1 MRSTRSFNG
10 WKRYVFVLALLVLSL
25 TVLPMAAFAEDSAA
39 AASVVDTG
47 DTTWII
53 VATVLVM
60 FMFMP
65 GLALFYGGL
74 VGQRNILSTV
84 MHSLSAF
91 VIVTLVW
98 VLWGYSFAFGP
109 GVGGFFGGFEFLG
122 FDGVGM
128 DAKDGLTI
136 PHLIFACY
144 QGMFAAITT
153 ALISGGVAERI
164 RFSAWVP
171 FCILWVSLVYAPM
184 AFWAWGGGWLSKLGG
199 LDFAGGTVV
208 HILSG
213 VSALVAAL
221 VVGKRRSF
229 PNQTLPPHNLI
240 FFMVGGMCLWFGWFG
255 FNAGSALASGGL
267 ASLAVVT
274 TQVAAAAG
282 GVLWMAMEKMLR
294 GKATLV
300 GGVTGVIAGLVA
312 ITPAA
317 GFVSVLS
324 AIPIGA
330 LASVICYWGL
340 HVVKAKLQ
348 YDDSLDV
355 FGIHG
360 IGGIW
365 GAIATGIFA
374 STEVNPAGA
383 DGLIH
388 GNAAQVGIQAVD
400 VLVAVAL
407 ATVGTFVILKVIS
420 LFTPLRVTEEQELT
434 GLDLSLHGEN
444 AYNTFEAVRSELPL
458 RPQGDFSPSGS
469 SVAAIPEM
477 KGV

>member
-1 MRSTRSFNG
+1 MLTS
-10 WKRYVFVLALLVLSL
+10 WKKYLSIASLMTLFFTAIPL
-25 TVLPMAAFAEDSAA
+25 TAFAEGETA
-39 AASVVDTG
+39 VVDTG

-74 VGQRNILSTV
+74 VGQRNFLSTV

-109 GVGGFFGGFEFLG
+109 GVSGMFGGFEFIG
-122 FDGVGM
+122 FQHVGM
-128 DAKDGLTI
+128 EAKDGLTI
-136 PHLIFACY
+136 PHLIFAMY

-164 RFSAWVP
+164 KFNVWVI
-171 FCILWVSLVYAPM
+171 FAVLWVTFVYAPM

-229 PNQTLPPHNLI
+229 PNRTLPPHNLI
-240 FFMVGGMCLWFGWFG
+240 FFMIGAMCLWFGWFG

-282 GVLWMAMEKMLR
+282 GVLWMIMEWRLR
-294 GKATLV
+294 GKATMV

-374 STEVNPAGA
+374 STKVNPAGA

-388 GNAAQVGIQAVD
+388 GNAKQVLIQCVD
-400 VLVAVAL
+400 VLVAIGL
-407 ATVGTFVILKVIS
+407 AAVGTFVILKAIS
-420 LFTPLRVTEEQELT
+420 LFTTLRVTEEQELT

-444 AYNTFEAVRSELPL
+444 AYNTFEAMNSGIPV
-458 RPQGDFSPSGS
+458 RPQVEYQPAGTVLTAST
-469 SVAAIPEM
+469 EM

>member
-1 MRSTRSFNG
+1 MLVKQKKWLLSIASFF
-10 WKRYVFVLALLVLSL
+10 VFSLVSFPLS
-25 TVLPMAAFAEDSAA
+25 VFADSQKPA
-39 AASVVDTG
+39 VDTG
-47 DTTWII
+47 DTTWLL
-53 VATVLVM
+53 VSSALVM

-109 GVGGFFGGFEFLG
+109 GVGGIFGGFDYIG
-122 FDGVGM
+122 FHQVGP

-136 PHLIFACY
+136 PHLIFAIY
-144 QGMFAAITT
+144 QGLFASITT
-153 ALISGGVAERI
+153 AIISGGVVERI
-164 RFSAWVP
+164 RFSVWVI
-171 FCILWVSLVYAPM
+171 FSAIWVTFVYAPM
-184 AFWAWGGGWLSKLGG
+184 AYWTWGGGWLSKLGG

-213 VSALVAAL
+213 VSALTAAI
-221 VVGKRRSF
+221 VIGKRRAF
-229 PNQTLPPHNLI
+229 PHKTLPPHNLI
-240 FFMVGGMCLWFGWFG
+240 FFLIGAMCLWFGWFG

-267 ASLAVVT
+267 ASIAFAT
-274 TQVAAAAG
+274 TQIAASAG
-282 GVLWMAMEKMLR
+282 GVVWSLMEWALR
-294 GKATLV
+294 KKPTLV
-300 GGVTGVIAGLVA
+300 GGVTGGIAGLVA

-317 GFVSVLS
+317 GYVSIMS
-324 AIPIGA
+324 SIAIGA
-330 LASVICYWGL
+330 LASVVCYWAL
-340 HVVKAKLQ
+340 NVLKAKLQ

-355 FGIHG
+355 FGVHG

-374 STEVNPAGA
+374 SKEVNPAGA

-388 GNAAQVGIQAVD
+388 GNPSQVVTQSID
-400 VLVAVAL
+400 VLVAVLL
-407 ATVGTFVILKVIS
+407 AAIGTFVILKAIA
-420 LFTPLRVTEEQELT
+420 LFVPLRVTEEQETT
-434 GLDLSLHGEN
+434 GLDISLHGEY
-444 AYNTFEAVRSELPL
+444 AYNTFEAMSSEPAY
-458 RPQGDFSPSGS
+458 S
-469 SVAAIPEM
+469 SQSEFVTGGATTVKPEM

>member
-1 MRSTRSFNG
+1 M
-10 WKRYVFVLALLVLSL
+10 AA
-25 TVLPMAAFAEDSAA
+25 LPMTAFAEGEVAA
-39 AASVVDTG
+39 AVDTG

-74 VGQRNILSTV
+74 VSHRNILSTV

-109 GVGGFFGGFEFLG
+109 GIGGLFGGFEHVG
-122 FDGVGM
+122 FAGVGPE
-128 DAKDGLTI
+128 AKEGLTI
-136 PHLIFACY
+136 PHLIFAIY

-153 ALISGGVAERI
+153 ALISGAVAERI
-164 RFSAWVP
+164 RFSVWVI
-171 FCILWVSLVYAPM
+171 FSIFWVSLVYAPM
-184 AFWAWGGGWLSKLGG
+184 AYWAWGGGWLSKLGG

-221 VVGKRRSF
+221 VVGKRRTY
-229 PNQTLPPHNLI
+229 PKQPTPPHNLV
-240 FFMVGGMCLWFGWFG
+240 FFMIGGMCLWFGWFG

-267 ASLAVVT
+267 ASVAVAT

-282 GVLWMAMEKMLR
+282 GVLWMAMEWILR
-294 GKATLV
+294 KKATLV

-317 GFVSVLS
+317 GFVSTLS
-324 AIPIGA
+324 AIAIGA
-330 LASVICYWGL
+330 IASVVCYWGL
-340 HVVKAKLQ
+340 NVVKAKLR

-365 GAIATGIFA
+365 GAIATGIFS
-374 STEVNPAGA
+374 STKVNPAGV
-383 DGLIH
+383 DGLLY
-388 GNAAQVGIQAVD
+388 GNPQQVLIQAAD

-407 ATVGTFVILKVIS
+407 AAVGTFVILKVIG
-420 LFTPLRVTEEQELT
+420 LFTPLRVTEEQET
-434 GLDLSLHGEN
+434 SGLDLSLHGEN
-444 AYNTFEAVRSELPL
+444 AYNTFPALSTEAPKPIAPSPAA
-458 RPQGDFSPSGS
+458 QGALQS
-469 SVAAIPEM
+469 IPEM

>member
-1 MRSTRSFNG
+1 MEC
-10 WKRYVFVLALLVLSL
+10 KRKRKWFKRLLSVSSWSAAGFALF
-25 TVLPMAAFAEDSAA
+25 PMAVFADGETAA
-39 AASVVDTG
+39 AAVDTG
-47 DTTWII
+47 DTAWLI
-53 VATVLVM
+53 VSTVLVM

-74 VGQRNILSTV
+74 VGKRNILSTV
-84 MHSLSAF
+84 MQSLSAF
-91 VIVTLVW
+91 IIVTLVW

-109 GVGGFFGGFEFLG
+109 GIGGIFGGFAHVG
-122 FDGVGM
+122 FSGVGPE
-128 DAKDGLTI
+128 AKDGLTI
-136 PHLIFACY
+136 PHLIFAIY

-153 ALISGGVAERI
+153 ALISGSVAERI
-164 RFSAWVP
+164 RFPVWIGFS
-171 FCILWVSLVYAPM
+171 ILWVTFVYAPM
-184 AFWAWGGGWLSKLGG
+184 AYWAWGGGWLSKLGG

-221 VVGKRRSF
+221 MVGKRRSY
-229 PNQTLPPHNLI
+229 PKQIQPPHNLV
-240 FFMVGGMCLWFGWFG
+240 FFMIGGMCLWFGWFG

-267 ASLAVVT
+267 ASLAVAT

-282 GVLWMAMEKMLR
+282 GVVWMAMEWALR
-294 GKATLV
+294 KKPTLV

-324 AIPIGA
+324 AVPIGA
-330 LASVICYWGL
+330 LASVVCYWGL
-340 HVVKAKLQ
+340 HVIKAKLQ

-365 GAIATGIFA
+365 GAIATGIFS
-374 STEVNPAGA
+374 STAVNPAGA
-383 DGLIH
+383 DGLLH
-388 GNAAQVGIQAVD
+388 GNPMQVMIQIID
-400 VLVAVAL
+400 VLVAVGL
-407 ATVGTFVILKVIS
+407 AAIGTFLIFKVIS
-420 LFTPLRVTEEQELT
+420 LFSPLRVSEEQELT
-434 GLDLSLHGEN
+434 GLDISLHGEN
-444 AYNTFEAVRSELPL
+444 AYNTFEASSSEMPGLMPETPAVL
-458 RPQGDFSPSGS
+458 LT
-469 SVAAIPEM
+469 VKPEM